1 MALRTGAHLLDT
13 LREDGREVWIDGA
26 RVADVTADPRF
37 AGAAR
42 TLAEL
47 YDLPDESGPNEGEK
61 EGGPRDGKLSYAS
74 PSMGDAVRLSWI
86 EPKTRADLAARRG
99 MVKRWSDHTGGMFVR
114 SPDFL
119 AVMASSFASAES
131 VLAAPH
137 GANAR
142 RCYEAAREADLAMSH
157 TLIAPQVDRSRPVD
171 AQDHDIA
178 ARIVRETDAGIVL
191 SGARMLATLSPFC
204 DELLV
209 MPAPSYPLPDTDAGR
224 AFAFACYIPV
234 ATPELK
240 LICRPGIAP
249 VGAGSPMDYPLAAR
263 FDEMDAMVVFDDVAV
278 PWERVFIHRNI
289 DACNAVYRQ
298 SFGAVHMAHQYV
310 TKDLAK
316 AEFMMGL
323 AFSLARAARVD
334 EFLHIQGML
343 SELINMTETI
353 RACLVASEAGAAP
366 TQFGTMLPDRW
377 PLEAMRFNFPPMFR
391 RACEII
397 QTIGAGGLMMVP
409 SVAELDGG
417 LKDDVA
423 RYARAA
429 NADAA
434 DRIRLFRLAV
444 DASTSG
450 FSGRQQ
456 LYERYFAG
464 DPVRAAAILY
474 KSYETA
480 AYRDRIDAFLDA
492 SERAVG
498 PK

>member
-1 MALRTGAHLLDT
+1 MALRTGADLLDA
-13 LREDGREVWIDGA
+13 LRHDGREVWIDGE
-26 RVADVTADPRF
+26 RVADVTTDPRF

-47 YDLPDESGPNEGEK
+47 YDLPDEG
-61 EGGPRDGKLSYAS
+61 DLSS
-74 PSMGDAVRLSWI
+74 PSPTTGAPVRLSWV
-86 EPKTRADLAARRG
+86 EPANVGELTARRG
-99 MVKRWSDHTGGMFVR
+99 MFKRWSDHTGGMFVR

-131 VLAAPH
+131 VLATPY

-142 RCYEAAREADLAMSH
+142 RCYEVAREADLAMSH
-157 TLIAPQVDRSRPVD
+157 TLITPQIDRSQPLDR
-171 AQDHDIA
+171 QEHDIA

-209 MPAPSYPLPDTDAGR
+209 MPAPSYPLPDTDEGR
-224 AFAFACYIPV
+224 AYAFACYVPV
-234 ATPELK
+234 ATPGLK

-263 FDEMDAMVVFDDVAV
+263 FDEMDAMVVFDEVLV
-278 PWERVFIHRNI
+278 PWERVFIFRNT
-289 DACNAVYRQ
+289 DACNAVYRE
-298 SFGAVHMAHQYV
+298 SHAAVHMAHQYV

-323 AFSLARAARVD
+323 AFSLARAAKVD

-343 SELINMTETI
+343 TELINMTETV
-353 RACLVASEAGAAP
+353 RACLVASEANAAP
-366 TQFGTMLPDRW
+366 SPFGTVLPDRW
-377 PLEAMRFNFPPMFR
+377 PLEAMRFNFPTMFR

-409 SVAELDGG
+409 SNAELGGG
-417 LKDDVA
+417 LGPEIE
-423 RYARAA
+423 RYAQAA
-429 NADAA
+429 NANAA

-464 DPVRAAAILY
+464 DPVRASAILY
-474 KSYETA
+474 KQYETA
-480 AYRDRIDAFLDA
+480 AYRDRIDAFLRA
-492 SERAVG
+492 SEEATAQHR
-498 PK
+498 P